1 MKKYLTFALS
11 VVVAL
16 LTWIPNTR
24 LFLTDSNMG
33 TILVSVLAIFVCVFS
48 VISNKQSRSPWYIVS
63 FILGLSPL
71 IFLIFIGIFLSL
83 GTPFAP

>member
-1 MKKYLTFALS
+1 MKKYLIFALS

-33 TILVSVLAIFVCVFS
+33 TILVSILAIFVCVFS
-48 VISNKQSRSPWYIVS
+48 VISNKKSRSPWYIFS
-63 FILGLSPL
+63 FIFGLSPL
-71 IFLIFIGIFLSL
+71 LFLIFIVIALSL
-83 GTPFAP
+83 GMPFAP